1 MGHQSVVLLVSYAA
15 LCIRWGWV
23 RDFFFFFNE
32 LHVKTKARTEGGS
45 GITAYKMYTYE
56 LTTVEIQ
63 YCSTAMKGTQTPVAV
78 LHNQKLVSYELR
90 QLFGE

>member
-1 MGHQSVVLLVSYAA
+1 MQPSVLDGAGYETL
-15 LCIRWGWV
+15 
-23 RDFFFFFNE
+23 FFFNE

-45 GITAYKMYTYE
+45 GITAYKMYE

-63 YCSTAMKGTQTPVAV
+63 YCSSAMKGTQTPVAV
-78 LHNQKLVSYELR
+78 LHNEKLVSYELR